1 MNRHVTDMSFEPNV
15 KNKLWTLL
23 DEMGEDVEEMYIQ
36 IATMMNEK
44 TDISRQIKELYSS
57 YQQYEQTMDQ
67 ISIILQN
74 EKIKLN
80 QKKQT
85 LIENYNSNLET
96 NTKNTNILH
105 KDMNFQTKNASKS
118 KTSNK

>member
-1 MNRHVTDMSFEPNV
+1 MSFEPNV

-23 DEMGEDVEEMYIQ
+23 DEMGEDVEEMHIQ

-80 QKKQT
+80 QKKQK
-85 LIENYNSNLET
+85 LIENYNNNLEKT
-96 NTKNTNILH
+96 TINKNILR
-105 KDMNFQTKNASKS
+105 KDTNLS
-118 KTSNK
+118 KTNNK